1 MVTRMLLPACGLV
14 LGLPLAALAQVS
26 VYDGASSVLTI
37 PSVSVGSATFT
48 NVTLKN
54 TGNFSFALQ
63 GAEAQVPPAPGVARF
78 DAASGLVT
86 IPAVKVGTDT
96 YLDVTLAHQGNYVF
110 TLQGAT
116 PLPAATLAEVTALLK
131 SADAIYATRMPATGA
146 ERMQYA
152 DACYL
157 HEGRS
162 RAWYLNDVDSD
173 VAAYQARDAF
183 AVGRQSGNLQVLA
196 QRLTTNADGSARRE
210 IDVQY
215 DIAYPDG
222 SADIAVNQTLISG
235 SSAGTPSC
243 STSQTGSALRFLG
256 NRKLVQ
262 VSARGRNIRDERY
275 SLATGAAQSPAVNY
289 RREVRWFI
297 VDPEGRS
304 TYVIVNGPG
313 PTAVVGGVSQPFSL
327 KFVSPW
333 VMRSAPE
340 FAGKTGNYLNWRDDD
355 AFRYCNVS
363 GSGVP
368 VAAVADCT
376 GQGAGSDNWG
386 LTTATPNA
394 AADSSHLAQGFVAG
408 GVYVFS
414 VYDDDGWKTVNGHV
428 GRTPIAVYT
437 ATLNRLSYS
446 FVEMAGSGTSADK
459 FPRLK
464 FAGLNSTQVRNN
476 VMSAAPVPMNLS
488 WTALGSLLDNRAF
501 RLYQLWEFFS
511 GPKAGNANGV
521 SFPAYRYLQFRYPGS
536 TAAGF
541 NGLAV
546 TARPAE
552 LGAKTYNE
560 FNLQYLDRND
570 SEILSRV
577 SFF

>member
-1 MVTRMLLPACGLV
+1 MSKRLFPSVAACA

-26 VYDGASSVLTI
+26 VYDLASNVLTM
-37 PSVSVGSATFT
+37 PSVTVGAATFT
-48 NVTLKN
+48 NVTLQN
-54 TGNFSFALQ
+54 TGNFVFTLQ
-63 GAEAQVPPAPGVARF
+63 GATAQEPPAPGVARF

-86 IPAVKVGTDT
+86 IPAVRLGADT

-116 PLPAATLAEVTALLK
+116 LLPAATLAEVNALLK
-131 SADAIYATRMPATGA
+131 ATDTLYATRMPATGA
-146 ERMQYA
+146 ERLQYA

-162 RAWYLNDVDSD
+162 RAWYVNDVDSD
-173 VAAYQARDAF
+173 VAAYQARDGF
-183 AVGRQSGNLQVLA
+183 AVGRQTGNVQVLA

-215 DIAYPDG
+215 DVTYPDG
-222 SADIAVNQTLISG
+222 SADIGLTQTLISG
-235 SSAGTPSC
+235 SSAGTPNC
-243 STSQTGSALRFLG
+243 STAQTGSALRYLG

-289 RREVRWFI
+289 RREVRWYI
-297 VDPEGRS
+297 VDPEGRA

-313 PTAVVGGVSQPFSL
+313 PSAQVNGVGQPFSL

-340 FAGKTGNYLNWRDDD
+340 FAGRTGNYLNWQDDD
-355 AFRYCNVS
+355 GFRYCNVS
-363 GSGVP
+363 GGGVP
-368 VAAVADCT
+368 LASLADCSAL
-376 GQGAGSDNWG
+376 GANSDSWG
-386 LTTATPNA
+386 ITTATPNA
-394 AADSSHLAQGFVAG
+394 TADGNHLAQGFVAG
-408 GVYVFS
+408 GTYVFS
-414 VYDDDGWKTVNGHV
+414 VYNDDGWKTVNGHV

-446 FVEMAGSGTSADK
+446 FVEMAGSGTSTDK

-464 FAGLNSTQVRNN
+464 FAGLTLTQVRND
-476 VMSAAPVPMNLS
+476 VMSSKPTPLNLS
-488 WTALGSLLDNRAF
+488 WTSLGSLLDNRAF

-511 GPKAGNANGV
+511 GPKAGNSAGTA
-521 SFPAYRYLQFRYPGS
+521 FPAYRYLQFRYPGS
-536 TAAGF
+536 TASSL